1 MLRAIEDRGEEGIFV
16 NVFKQS
22 IAVRDLRGGELS
34 ADEVAMVNA
43 VYPNSIADDYA
54 ARSFAAPDE
63 PNTPE
68 IRENTHVE

>member
-22 IAVRDLRGGELS
+22 IAVRDLKGGELS
-34 ADEVAMVNA
+34 AEEIEMVNA

-54 ARSFAAPDE
+54 PRSFAAPDE
-63 PNTPE
+63 PDQTE
-68 IRENTHVE
+68 IKENTNVE